1 MKIRLCEATIYDI
14 NRRFGNN
21 IRKRRSKGYKV
32 KVKEYTINPLYI
44 VFEVTGGTHPY
55 EVDLAF
61 KDVNPKSKRAI
72 ENAIKNNQ
80 ILIGCSCSD
89 FRYRFSFNA
98 NKNGFGFNTEHRPAK
113 ITNPNDSLGPA
124 CKHVAAVLDNLS
136 WVSEVANGIKEE
148 ESKEKE
154 RAK

>member
-1 MKIRLCEATIYDI
+1 MRIRLCEATIYDI

-21 IRKRRSKGYKV
+21 IRKRRSKSYKV
-32 KVKEYTINPLYI
+32 EVKEFTINPLYI
-44 VFEVTGGTHPY
+44 VFEVTGGAHPY

-80 ILIGCSCSD
+80 ILIGCSCFD
-89 FRYRFSFNA
+89 FRYRFAFNS
-98 NKNGFGFNTEHRPAK
+98 NKNGFGFNTEHRPSK

-136 WVSEVANGIKEE
+136 WVSQVSNGIREE
-148 ESKEKE
+148 ESKEKDN
-154 RAK
+154 KK

>member
-32 KVKEYTINPLYI
+32 RVKEYTINPLYI

-80 ILIGCSCSD
+80 ILIGCDCPD
-89 FRYRFSFNA
+89 FAFRFKFLA
-98 NKNGFGFNTEHRPAK
+98 NKNGFGFATEHRPAN
-113 ITNPNDSLGPA
+113 IRNPNDSLGPA

-136 WVSEVANGIKEE
+136 WASEVANGIKEE